1 MITLDKRNTL
11 REQFYSLQFG
21 SENSMFTS
29 LLHSAV
35 QMNSSTFSSDTL
47 EQQYFPF
54 KMNNLFN
61 VYLPIRMASC
71 SVAIFWLVH
80 YSACTRH
87 WGHKY
92 QQSRHSYLNTLFHYT
107 SRTESPLYSR
117 LSPLALFLFYSIYP
131 LII

>member
-1 MITLDKRNTL
+1 MITLDKWNTL

-47 EQQYFPF
+47 EQQYFLF

-61 VYLPIRMASC
+61 VYLNNLANPI
-71 SVAIFWLVH
+71 L
-80 YSACTRH
+80 
-87 WGHKY
+87 
-92 QQSRHSYLNTLFHYT
+92 SRVV
-107 SRTESPLYSR
+107 
-117 LSPLALFLFYSIYP
+117 I
-131 LII
+131 LILPKGPNSTK